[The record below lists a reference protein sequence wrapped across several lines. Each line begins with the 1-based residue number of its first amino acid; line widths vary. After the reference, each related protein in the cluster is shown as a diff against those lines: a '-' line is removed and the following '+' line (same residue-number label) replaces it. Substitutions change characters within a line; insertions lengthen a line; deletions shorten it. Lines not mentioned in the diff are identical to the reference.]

1 MKDVS
6 PDARM
11 CWRKLLPLLKTLAS
25 GMNSAKSERPALEVS
40 HAKLIWKGRCRGWI
54 VEEKWPLENE

>member
-6 PDARM
+6 PDART
-11 CWRKLLPLLKTLAS
+11 CWKKSLPLLKTLAS
-25 GMNSAKSERPALEVS
+25 GANLAKSKRPAWEVS
-40 HAKLIWKGRCRGWI
+40 HAKLIWKGRCQDWI